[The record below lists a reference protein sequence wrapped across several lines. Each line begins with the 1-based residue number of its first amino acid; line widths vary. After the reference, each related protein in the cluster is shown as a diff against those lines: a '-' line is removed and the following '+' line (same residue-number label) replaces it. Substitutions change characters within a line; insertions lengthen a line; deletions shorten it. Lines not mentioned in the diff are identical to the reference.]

1 MNALTALVG
10 GYDLRKE
17 IAAER
22 LELAD
27 LLRDLSG
34 NEWETET
41 LCAGW
46 RVRDVVAHLL
56 YDATPA
62 PIYLYDIVRAGG
74 STERLNDRYL
84 RKAEWFS
91 TTELSTR
98 FELSI
103 GSGFAATTA
112 PRLALYDVLVHQQD
126 IRRPLGRPRTIS
138 ERRLRAVLDYPDPF
152 VHPTR
157 RMRGL
162 RFEATDINWT
172 YGDGPAVRG
181 PAEAIV
187 MAIAGRPTALLDLTG
202 DGLGVLS
209 GRLT

>member
-22 LELAD
+22 LELAN

-34 NEWETET
+34 KEWETET

-56 YDATPA
+56 YDATPP

-84 RKAEWFS
+84 RKAESF
-91 TTELSTR
+91 TTAELLTR

-103 GSGFAATTA
+103 GSGFGATTA
-112 PRLALYDVLVHQQD
+112 PRLALYDVLVHHQD
-126 IRRPLGRPRTIS
+126 IRRPLGRPRTVP

-172 YGDGPAVRG
+172 NGDGAAVRG

-187 MAIAGRPTALLDLTG
+187 MAIAGRPTALRDLTG
-202 DGLGVLS
+202 DGVEELTR
-209 GRLT
+209 RLT